1 MITIKGLRK
10 SFGRAEVL
18 RGIDLSVAESEVVVI
33 IGPSGSGKSTLLR
46 CINYLEEPTAG
57 SVEIDGT
64 ILRHDASIN
73 KIRAEVGMVFQRFNL
88 FPHMT
93 VLENIMLAPI
103 KVRHQIH
110 SEAEK
115 VARLFLDKVGL
126 GDRGSAYP
134 AQLSGGQRQRVGV
147 ARALANDPKVLL
159 MDEPFGALDPL
170 VRADLQRELRDLQR
184 RLGTTILFVT
194 HDVDEAFL
202 LGDQVAVLRTGG
214 VLAQVGT
221 PEELLS
227 KPADEFVAD
236 FVGADASR
244 RQLRSVERNGSR
256 VVVDADGRPLG
267 TLREDGGGAAD
278 GESS

>member
-1 MITIKGLRK
+1 
-10 SFGRAEVL
+10 
-18 RGIDLSVAESEVVVI
+18 
-33 IGPSGSGKSTLLR
+33 
-46 CINYLEEPTAG
+46 
-57 SVEIDGT
+57 
-64 ILRHDASIN
+64 
-73 KIRAEVGMVFQRFNL
+73 MVFQRFNL

-194 HDVDEAFL
+194 HDVDEAL
-202 LGDQVAVLRTGG
+202 ALGDEIILLRDGARIAQRG
-214 VLAQVGT
+214 SGAQLLAD
-221 PEELLS
+221 
-227 KPADEFVAD
+227 PADD
-236 FVGADASR
+236 FVVRFLGLDDADRA
-244 RQLRSVERNGSR
+244 LRLAEVAGRR
-256 VVVDADGRPLG
+256 VVLDGAGRALGRLAAEPGESGEPGESPGRRGAGRTAEPGGRP
-267 TLREDGGGAAD
+267 
-278 GESS
+278 